1 MKHGNANFD
10 CARAFISTTHTIA
23 MNNVGFPCVFIPYN
37 TTMVWR
43 DLKRFIQENIF
54 TESTLN
60 IQYQSIFTLFILYND
75 ALEMLLSH
83 LISNYYP
90 FKCKNYYYGFGH
102 FCD

>member
-23 MNNVGFPCVFIPYN
+23 MN
-37 TTMVWR
+37 TMVWR